1 MINDSVN
8 QTLSRTLLTSL
19 ATWLVVIVLFI
30 WGGPGVKLFAFVMV
44 VGVIVG
50 TYSSI
55 YIASPLL
62 LMLGEGT
69 KSTGRGP
76 RQQQPQSQAIQA

>member
-1 MINDSVN
+1 
-8 QTLSRTLLTSL
+8 LTSL

-76 RQQQPQSQAIQA
+76 RPQQQQTQAIQA

>member
-1 MINDSVN
+1 MLAS
-8 QTLSRTLLTSL
+8 LT
-19 ATWLVVIVLFI
+19 TWLVVFVLYV
-30 WGGPGVKLFAFVMV
+30 WGGPGVHLFAFVMV

-62 LMLGEGT
+62 LIFGEGT
-69 KSTGRGP
+69 AKHPARGI
-76 RQQQPQSQAIQA
+76 QPAPAQA

>member
-1 MINDSVN
+1 
-8 QTLSRTLLTSL
+8 
-19 ATWLVVIVLFI
+19 VVIVLYI

-44 VGVIVG
+44 VGVIIG

-62 LMLGEGT
+62 LMLGEGN
-69 KSTGRGP
+69 KDTGRGP
-76 RQQQPQSQAIQA
+76 RREQMQAQSAQA

>member
-1 MINDSVN
+1 
-8 QTLSRTLLTSL
+8 
-19 ATWLVVIVLFI
+19 
-30 WGGPGVKLFAFVMV
+30 MV
-44 VGVIVG
+44 VGVMVG

-69 KSTGRGP
+69 KSTPRGP